1 MGAFIKV
8 LAERPGLCLLAGD
21 GAVKGEYKKIT
32 GVVIRREMRIDCR

>member
-21 GAVKGEYKKIT
+21 GAVEVEGEMDILYK
-32 GVVIRREMRIDCR
+32 